1 MQYIRSFIFTSI
13 MFLSILVYAGI
24 IFVLFP
30 FPYRWRY
37 VFIRGWVDLNLWL
50 CEKLC
55 GLGYEIHGQDNI
67 PDGNHIVYWKHQ
79 SAWETLMQVK
89 AFPPQT
95 WVFKRELMWVPFLGW
110 GLAASRPIPINRAG
124 GRSAVEVVLEIG
136 SKRLKQGLWVSIF
149 PEGTRMPPG
158 KTRRYGRSGAL
169 LARENNRFVVPVAH
183 NAGDFWPRRG
193 LLKKPGTIQVRIGP
207 PIETQDRKINA
218 INGVAQRWIETTMTE
233 ISPGYPPY
241 DPVSASKRH

>member
-95 WVFKRELMWVPFLGW
+95 WVFKRELMWAPFIGW
-110 GLAASRPIPINRAG
+110 ALLFMRPIPVNRG
-124 GRSAVEVVLEIG
+124 GGHTAVEQVVRKG
-136 SKRLKQGLWVSIF
+136 SLRIQEGMGVMVF
-149 PEGTRMPPG
+149 PEGTRMEPG
-158 KTRRYGRSGAL
+158 QTRRYGLSGAL
-169 LARENNRFVVPVAH
+169 LALQVGRPIIPVAH
-183 NAGDFWPRRG
+183 NAGDFWLRRG
-193 LLKKPGTIQVRIGP
+193 LLKKPGTIRLVIGP
-207 PIETQDRKINA
+207 PIDVTGKEPEALNLEVQ
-218 INGVAQRWIETTMTE
+218 GWIESKMGE
-233 ISPGYPPY
+233 ISSAY
-241 DPVSASKRH
+241 DYQPVS